1 MILGG
6 NKRRAEGRIAT
17 TLVLFL
23 VAVMPVAGLAQM
35 HRAADAHGVINL
47 DELARRREG
56 HVAGPRREIF
66 DAERVIRG
74 TNTGNMAIG
83 RAPEAPVPPAAA
95 ANVTAVYTGFQ
106 ALLDNLTAIPP
117 DSNGVV
123 GPQWIVTMINE
134 QVLIQ
139 SRDGITRPNYPVN
152 LGGVGGFWSAVTTST
167 DVFDPNI
174 RYDAATDRWIAS
186 AAVDSQKSTS
196 ALVVGVSQTGDPGGT
211 WNMYKINLGAAGNWG
226 DYPVLGFNANWIEVS
241 VNFFTVRNSNYS
253 NTTLYVFNKANLYQN
268 GTGSYVTFSDPNGEF
283 IPAQDYDGQPNALY
297 LLRAFA
303 GDVGIN
309 NGVGTIEISK
319 LQGPVGAETFKAG
332 NGGTVLINDPWADSG
347 ADGADFA
354 PQLGSTRK
362 IDTGDSRLQN
372 CLLRGGTIW
381 CTHTIFLPLG
391 NPNRSAVQ
399 WFQVSPSGSTPTV
412 LQRGRIDDPTGT
424 YFYAYPTIAVNKNG
438 DALIG
443 YNRFSA
449 TTYASAEFS
458 FRLASDP
465 ASAMEPDVLFLP
477 GQASYAA
484 PGTRTGSNRWGD
496 FSRTWTD
503 PLDDLTFWTIQEYPV
518 VPCCG
523 VNGQFATWW
532 ERIQAPSV
540 TQPQPPTIS
549 SGGIGNAASYQ
560 TSAVAPGELIT
571 IFGNNLG
578 PTVLQKA
585 NVSASGVVGTSAGGT
600 QVLFDGVAATMVYAS
615 ATQVAAIAPY
625 ALRGRAST
633 TIQVEYQ
640 STVSNAV
647 IMPAAAAQPGLFSV
661 SETGQGPGAILNN
674 ADMSVNSA
682 SNPAARG
689 SVIDLYITGAGVLT
703 GAVEGT
709 LAPLTPPFAQFPS
722 GQVTATVGGIGA
734 QVMYAGVA
742 PGIVVGVVQVDV
754 VIPSNVTPGNAAP
767 VTISVG
773 GIAGQA
779 GVTVAV
785 K

>member
-1 MILGG
+1 MIFAG
-6 NKRRAEGRIAT
+6 NESLAEGRSSTMLILLIALT
-17 TLVLFL
+17 
-23 VAVMPVAGLAQM
+23 PVAAFPQTR
-35 HRAADAHGVINL
+35 RAADVHGTVNL
-47 DELARRREG
+47 DELARRPEG
-56 HVAGPRREIF
+56 HVMGPRREIF
-66 DAERVIRG
+66 DPERVIRG
-74 TNTGNMAIG
+74 KNKRNMAIG
-83 RAPEAPVPPAAA
+83 RAAEAPVPGPTA
-95 ANVTAVYTGFQ
+95 ANVTPVYTGFQ
-106 ALLDNLTAIPP
+106 GLLDNLTAIPP

-139 SRDGITRPNYPVN
+139 SRDGTPRANYPVN
-152 LGGVGGFWSAVTTST
+152 IGGVGGFWSAVTTSS
-167 DVFDPNI
+167 DVYDPNI
-174 RYDAATDRWIAS
+174 RYDAANDRWIAS

-196 ALVVGVSQTGDPGGT
+196 AIVVGVSQTGDPGGT
-211 WNMYKINLGAAGNWG
+211 WNMYKISVGAAGNWG

-241 VNFFTVRNSNYS
+241 VNFFTIRNSSYV

-268 GTGSYVTFSDPNGEF
+268 GMGSYITFSDPDGEF
-283 IPAQDYDGQPNALY
+283 IPAQDYDGQPNTLY

-309 NGVGTIEISK
+309 NGVGTIQVSK
-319 LQGPVGAETFKAG
+319 LQGPVGAETFSAG
-332 NGGTVLINDPWADSG
+332 DGGSILINDPWSDSG

-399 WFQVSPSGSTPTV
+399 WFQVNPSGQTPTLV
-412 LQRGRIDDPTGT
+412 QRGRIDDPTGT

-465 ASAMEPDVLFLP
+465 ASTMEPDVLYLP
-477 GQASYAA
+477 GQNSYVAA
-484 PGTRTGSNRWGD
+484 GVRTGSNRWGD

-523 VNGQFATWW
+523 VSGQFATWW

-540 TQPQPPTIS
+540 TQSQPPTIS

-560 TSAVAPGELIT
+560 ASAVAPGEVVT
-571 IFGNNLG
+571 IFGSNLG
-578 PTVLQKA
+578 PAVLQKPS
-585 NVSASGVVGTSAGGT
+585 VSASGVVGTGAGGT
-600 QVLFDGVAATMVYAS
+600 EVLFDGVAAPMVYAS
-615 ATQVAAIAPY
+615 ATQVAAVAPY
-625 ALRGRAST
+625 ALQGHTST

-640 STVSNAV
+640 GTISNAMG
-647 IMPAAAAQPGLFSV
+647 MPVTVVQPGIFSI

-682 SNPAARG
+682 SNAAARG
-689 SVIDLYITGAGVLT
+689 SVVDVFITGAGVLT

-709 LAPLTPPFAQFPS
+709 LAPLTPPFAQFPA
-722 GQVTATVGGIGA
+722 GQVTATVGGLPT

-742 PGIVVGVVQVDV
+742 PGIIVGVVQVDV
-754 VIPSNVTPGNAAP
+754 VIPAGVTPGNAVP
-767 VTISVG
+767 VTISVE
-773 GIAGQA
+773 GIPSQA